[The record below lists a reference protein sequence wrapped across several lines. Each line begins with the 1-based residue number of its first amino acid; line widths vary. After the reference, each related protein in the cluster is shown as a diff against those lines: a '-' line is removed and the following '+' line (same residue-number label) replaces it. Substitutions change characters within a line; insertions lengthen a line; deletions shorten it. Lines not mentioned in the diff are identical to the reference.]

1 MSTRKTRRGHAMTAG
16 DVERAIELIVQHPLP
31 RVREMTGLSYA
42 HLARLAQVGLA
53 ERRAQ

>member
-1 MSTRKTRRGHAMTAG
+1 MSTHKTRRGHVMKAG

>member
-1 MSTRKTRRGHAMTAG
+1 MSARKTRRGHAMTAG

-42 HLARLAQVGLA
+42 HLARLAQVRLV